1 MIKKIIVICLMCLS
15 TLVMADSTLKFE
27 TKEVKIVE
35 IDTDT
40 LTISFYDKTRKQTM
54 KLDEEIIEFG
64 FYESDVISK
73 KIESLELNQKYFIR
87 IAHENYKDEK
97 NKDISN
103 SYVSFIGTVPY
114 DTLY

>member
-1 MIKKIIVICLMCLS
+1 MCLS
-15 TLVMADSTLKFE
+15 TLIMADSTLKFE

-35 IDTDT
+35 IDTDS
-40 LTISFYDKTRKQTM
+40 LTVTFYDKSKKQIM
-54 KLDEEIIEFG
+54 KMDEEILEFG
-64 FYESDVISK
+64 YYESDVDSK
-73 KIESLELNQKYFIR
+73 KLNNLKLDKKYFIR

-97 NKDISN
+97 NKDVSS